1 MVVRQEP
8 PHNYEVM
15 MKKYLIINLLNGAVT
30 IIFARSLMKAISQ
43 GQEYFSEPNRTKVP
57 VQVFN

>member
-1 MVVRQEP
+1 MR
-8 PHNYEVM
+8 
-15 MKKYLIINLLNGAVT
+15 KYLIINLLNGAVT
-30 IIFARSLMKAISQ
+30 IIFAKSLMKAINK

>member
-1 MVVRQEP
+1 
-8 PHNYEVM
+8 M
-15 MKKYLIINLLNGAVT
+15 MRKYLIINLLNGAVT